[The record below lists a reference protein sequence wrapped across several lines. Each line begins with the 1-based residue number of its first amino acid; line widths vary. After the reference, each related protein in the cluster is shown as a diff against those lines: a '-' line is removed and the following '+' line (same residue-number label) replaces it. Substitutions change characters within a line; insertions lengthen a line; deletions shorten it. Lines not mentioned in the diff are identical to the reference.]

1 VNAAAG
7 SGTLRQI
14 LAPTLRVDRSQ
25 FEGVAALRCT
35 IGVAIPLLIGAAFAQ
50 PSISAFGAAG
60 AVSVGFGSFQGAY
73 RSRAAVMVY
82 AAVAMAVSI
91 FIGSIAGLSDSAA
104 IATAAVAAFASGM
117 MVALGPAA
125 SFVGLQSVVA
135 ILIAGGF
142 PASTAGAAV
151 RALIVFGG
159 GLVQTLLVV
168 IVWPLQR
175 FSAERRTIAAAYRT
189 LSQYAAQLPASGEVA
204 PEPHTFATIQSPLA
218 DPQPFAHIS
227 DVLVFQALL
236 DEAERIRA
244 SLASLATEQHT
255 LSDDQRAVAVSVAA
269 SCGRALEEI
278 AAAVAEGREPREDG
292 PLWNPLHERARQLPR
307 AAVIDALLGQIRA
320 AWRTAG
326 VLTAPADRRIDSQAD
341 TRLAM
346 ARIRPLRRRPPVRD
360 AAMTH
365 RANLTMRSA
374 ACRHALRLAVTVTV
388 ATSAY
393 RLLALPRGYWLPMT
407 ALLVLKPEFHDTFSR
422 GVGRIIGTLAGAA
435 LATIIVEEF
444 APGPAALSGMVLIF
458 VWGCYALFRMNYT
471 IFAICITGYVVF
483 ILMLSGVGEMT
494 AASARSL
501 YTVGGGLLA
510 LTAYAVWPTWAAS
523 TVREALAALLA
534 AHASY
539 VAALLDAYINPAAG
553 NLEELSKLRSA
564 ARLARSNAE
573 ALTER
578 MLAEPAR
585 RATIGQRAAV
595 GLLAALRRHS
605 LAALALHAGVER
617 GVTAPIPAL
626 APLAEQMREG
636 LARLAAALRAGTSPL
651 PMPPLRATERAM
663 APDTLAVIQEET
675 DIMVDSINT
684 MAELLAADR
693 PSGA

>member
-1 VNAAAG
+1 MNAAAG
-7 SGTLRQI
+7 AGTLRQI
-14 LAPTLRVDRSQ
+14 LAPTLRVEWSQ
-25 FEGVAALRCT
+25 FEGTAALRCT
-35 IGVAIPLLIGAAFAQ
+35 IGVAIPLLAGAAFAE
-50 PSISAFGAAG
+50 PSISAFGAVG
-60 AVSVGFGSFQGAY
+60 AVSVGFGSFQGTY

-91 FIGSIAGLSDSAA
+91 FVGSLAGLSDSAA
-104 IATAAVAAFASGM
+104 IATATAAAFASGM

-142 PASTAGAAV
+142 PDSTAGAAG

-159 GLVQTLLVV
+159 GLLQTLLVV
-168 IVWPLQR
+168 MVWPLRR

-244 SLASLATEQHT
+244 SLASLATAQHI
-255 LSDDQRAVAVSVAA
+255 LSDEDRAIAVSVAA
-269 SCGRALEEI
+269 SCSRALDEI
-278 AAAVAEGREPREDG
+278 ALAIAEGREPREDG
-292 PLWNPLHERARQLPR
+292 PLWDRMHESARRLPR
-307 AAVIDALLGQIRA
+307 AAIVDALLGQIRA

-326 VLTAPADRRIDSQAD
+326 VLTAPAGRRIDALPESRMVRAP
-341 TRLAM
+341 
-346 ARIRPLRRRPPVRD
+346 IRPLRRRPPVRD
-360 AAMTH
+360 AVMTL
-365 RANLTMRSA
+365 RANLTMQSA
-374 ACRHALRLAVTVTV
+374 ACRHALRLAATVTV
-388 ATSAY
+388 ATSIY

-407 ALLVLKPEFHDTFSR
+407 ALLVLKPEFHDTFAR
-422 GVGRIIGTLAGAA
+422 GVGRIVGTLAGAV

-444 APGPAALSGMVLIF
+444 APGPAALSAMVLIF
-458 VWGCYALFRMNYT
+458 VWGGYALFRMNYT

-501 YTVGGGLLA
+501 YTIEGGVLA
-510 LTAYAVWPTWAAS
+510 LAAYAVWPTWAAS
-523 TVREALAALLA
+523 TVRDALAALLA

-539 VAALLDAYINPAAG
+539 VSALLDGYVNPSQVD
-553 NLEELSKLRSA
+553 LDELSKLRST

-605 LAALALHAGVER
+605 LAALALHAGLER
-617 GVTAPIPAL
+617 GGAAPIPGL
-626 APLAEQMREG
+626 APLAGQMREG
-636 LARLAAALRAGTSPL
+636 LARLAAALRDGTSPL

-663 APDTLAVIQEET
+663 APDTLTVIREET

-693 PSGA
+693 ASAP

>member
-14 LAPTLRVDRSQ
+14 LAPTLRVEWSQ
-25 FEGVAALRCT
+25 FEGRAALRCT
-35 IGVAIPLLIGAAFAQ
+35 IGVAIPLLVGAAFAQ
-50 PSISAFGAAG
+50 PSISAFGAVG
-60 AVSVGFGSFQGAY
+60 AVSVGFGSFQGTY

-91 FIGSIAGLSDSAA
+91 FVGSLAGLSNSAA
-104 IATAAVAAFASGM
+104 IATAAFAAFASGL

-142 PASTAGAAV
+142 PDSTVGAAG

-159 GLVQTLLVV
+159 GLLQTLLVV
-168 IVWPLQR
+168 MVWPLRR
-175 FSAERRTIAAAYRT
+175 FSAERRTIAAAYHT
-189 LSQYAAQLPASGEVA
+189 LSRYAAQLPASDDVA

-244 SLASLATEQHT
+244 SLASLATEQHI
-255 LSDDQRAVAVSVAA
+255 LSDDDRTIAVSVAA
-269 SCGRALEEI
+269 SCGRALDEI
-278 AAAVAEGREPREDG
+278 ATAVAEGREPREDG
-292 PLWNPLHERARQLPR
+292 SFWDRLHESARRLPR
-307 AAVIDALLGQIRA
+307 AAIVDALLGQIRA

-326 VLTAPADRRIDSQAD
+326 VLTAPANRRIDALPEAPLV
-341 TRLAM
+341 RP
-346 ARIRPLRRRPPVRD
+346 RIRPLLRRPPVRD
-360 AAMTH
+360 SAMTL
-365 RANLTMRSA
+365 RANLTMQSA

-388 ATSAY
+388 ATSIY

-407 ALLVLKPEFHDTFSR
+407 ALLVLKPEFHDTFAR
-422 GVGRIIGTLAGAA
+422 GVGRIVGTLAGAA

-444 APGPAALSGMVLIF
+444 APGPAALSVMVLIF

-501 YTVGGGLLA
+501 YTIGGGVLA
-510 LTAYAVWPTWAAS
+510 LVAYAVWPTWAAS
-523 TVREALAALLA
+523 TVRDALATLLA

-539 VAALLDAYINPAAG
+539 VSALLDGYINPAQAD
-553 NLEELSKLRSA
+553 LEALSKLRST

-585 RATIGQRAAV
+585 RAAIGQRTAV

-617 GVTAPIPAL
+617 GVAAPIPAL
-626 APLAEQMREG
+626 APLAGQMREG
-636 LARLAAALRAGTSPL
+636 LARIAAALRDGTSPL

-663 APDTLAVIQEET
+663 APDTLTVIQEET

-693 PSGA
+693 APES